1 MGVALALAAMLGFAV
16 NILVTRYAVAR
27 MPVEA
32 GFFVVLATNIAF
44 PGVLAAIE
52 FAVRPTPLSWDWKG
66 VGLFA
71 VAGVVGTFLGRR
83 FLFDAVRL
91 LGPSRASVFHSSA
104 PAFALL
110 GAWLLAGER
119 LGAYE
124 LILVAVVW
132 TGLWF
137 TQPRAA
143 MSGPALARE
152 AWRKG
157 MIAGL
162 LACGGFGFGNVVRG
176 LAMRE
181 WSEALLGTVIAT
193 LAAVVLQVAVTRN
206 WTKIAAQFRAADRA
220 AIALYVGCGVF
231 TSLGSI
237 FVTLAMTHMEIGL
250 AVLVVHTTP
259 LVIFPVSVFVLGS
272 REELMPRTLVG
283 ALLVLAGITLLAIR

>member
-1 MGVALALAAMLGFAV
+1 
-16 NILVTRYAVAR
+16 
-27 MPVEA
+27 
-32 GFFVVLATNIAF
+32 VLATNVAF
-44 PGVLAAIE
+44 PATLAGIE
-52 FAVRPTPLSWDWKG
+52 FALRPTALALDWKG

-71 VAGVVGTFLGRR
+71 VSGVIGTFLGRR

-124 LILVAVVW
+124 LVLCAVVW

-137 TQPRAA
+137 TQPRAGMGGA
-143 MSGPALARE
+143 QLAPDV
-152 AWRKG
+152 WRKG

-162 LACGGFGFGNVVRG
+162 LAVAGFGFGNVVRG

-193 LAAVVLQVAVTRN
+193 LGAVVLQLAVTRD
-206 WTKIAAQFRAADRA
+206 WKKIAAQFRAADRA
-220 AIALYVGCGVF
+220 AIALYAGCGIA
-231 TSLGSI
+231 TSIGSI
-237 FVTLAMTHMEIGL
+237 FISLAMTRMEIGL

-272 REELMPRTLVG
+272 REELVPRTLVG
-283 ALLVLAGITLLAIR
+283 ALLVLSGIALLAMR